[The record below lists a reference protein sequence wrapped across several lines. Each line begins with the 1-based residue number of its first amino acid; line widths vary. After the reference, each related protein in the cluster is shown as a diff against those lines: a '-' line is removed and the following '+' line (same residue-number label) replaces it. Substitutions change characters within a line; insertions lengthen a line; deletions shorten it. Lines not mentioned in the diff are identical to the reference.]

1 MGKVKAHELRNKTS
15 KELLSDLKELRA
27 ELASLRVAK
36 VAGGAP
42 SKLCKIKVVRKG
54 IARVLTVYNQKQKVE
69 QRTKWARK
77 KVIPKNLRPRLTKAL
92 RQKLRP
98 EHANAKLHKT
108 TVRTLNFPKRK
119 FALAA

>member
-27 ELASLRVAK
+27 ELASLGVAK

-54 IARVLTVYNQKQKVE
+54 IARVLTVYNQKQKSE
-69 QRTKWARK
+69 ERKKWSGK
-77 KVIPKNLRPRLTKAL
+77 KVIPKNLRPRLTRAL
-92 RQKLRP
+92 RRKLRP
-98 EHANAKLHKT
+98 AHANVKLNKT
-108 TVRTLNFPKRK
+108 TVRHLNFPKRK